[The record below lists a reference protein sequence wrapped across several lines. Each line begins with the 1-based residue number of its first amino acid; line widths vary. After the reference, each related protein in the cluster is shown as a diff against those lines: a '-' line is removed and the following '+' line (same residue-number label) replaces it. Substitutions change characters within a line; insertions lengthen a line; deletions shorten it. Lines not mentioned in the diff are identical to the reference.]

1 VLLRV
6 KKEAGTTR
14 GERKKGYQQVQ
25 QEKDG
30 KTKER
35 LLLIN
40 ASDETR
46 GGGRDGL
53 LRRAVCD

>member
-1 VLLRV
+1 VGVELERGASMSEERGGND
-6 KKEAGTTR
+6 K

-35 LLLIN
+35 LLLIRC
-40 ASDETR
+40 E
-46 GGGRDGL
+46 
-53 LRRAVCD
+53 